1 MKPLEGIKVVEF
13 ATYVV
18 VPLAARVMAD
28 WGADV
33 VKIEAAVGDE
43 WRTNGKGVNLP
54 CDDDCNPNYAFTNSG
69 KKFISLNLKDA
80 EGKEILF
87 KLLKDADI
95 FVTNVRWASIQRL
108 GLDYDT
114 LHEIFPHLIYF
125 HFNGFGYE
133 GDYKD
138 RPGFDSAGFW
148 SMSGALRDIP
158 EAGAHP
164 MYPPSGFGDAITSH
178 TALSGIMAALFHRTR
193 TGEGMRLTTS
203 LLASGL
209 WCNFNR
215 IIGCQERTDG
225 TDAPVYPRRW
235 DETTSAMSNIYECK
249 DGRWMLIATVWPKL
263 HTCMK
268 AIGLGEYTTDP
279 RFASREAVTENTI
292 ALRDLMAQAFKTKTA
307 AELDVLLTEADSV
320 HQELLASSDVT
331 KLQQAWDNGYL
342 TKAKFPGG
350 QEYIMPNSPIS
361 FFGYERTPSQHV
373 GGIGCDTTEVLTD
386 LGYTAEQIQ
395 NLKDSGVAAGK

>member
-33 VKIEAAVGDE
+33 IKIEAASGDE
-43 WRTNGKGVNLP
+43 WRTNGAGSNLP
-54 CDDDCNPNYAFTNSG
+54 IDDDCNPSYSFTNSG
-69 KKFISLNLKDA
+69 KKFLSLNLKA
-80 EGKEILF
+80 PEGKEVIL

-114 LHEIFPHLIYF
+114 LHEMFPHLIYF

-133 GDYKD
+133 GEYKD

-193 TGEGMRLTTS
+193 TGQGMRLTTS
-203 LLASGL
+203 LLASGI
-209 WCNFNR
+209 WCNFNH
-215 IIGCQERTDG
+215 IIGGQERSDDRVPPVLPRHWTD
-225 TDAPVYPRRW
+225 
-235 DETTSAMSNIYECK
+235 TTSAMSNIYQCK
-249 DGRWMLIATVWPKL
+249 DGRWMLLATVWTKL

-268 AIGLGEYTTDP
+268 ALGLGEYTTDP
-279 RFASREAVTENTI
+279 RFATREATAQNSV
-292 ALRDLMAQAFKTKTA
+292 ALRDLFVEAFKAKTA
-307 AELDVLLTEADSV
+307 AEWDPILTEADSV
-320 HQELLASSDVT
+320 HQELLASADVS
-331 KLQQAWDNGYL
+331 KLQQAWDNDYL
-342 TKAKFPGG
+342 TKAMFPNG
-350 QEYIMPNSPIS
+350 QEYIMPNSPVT
-361 FFGYERTPSQHV
+361 FFDYEHAHTQPV
-373 GGIGCDTTEVLTD
+373 GGVGCHTSEVLSD